1 MISLLHDAFVWSC
14 LVFVY
19 GCLSLPQLW
28 QQQQQ
33 QQQQKQKQNHQTCAT
48 VGSILMADVKCSWE
62 RSGSPTSLQHALIQI
77 PELTNNQ
84 NKT

>member
-1 MISLLHDAFVWSC
+1 MISLLQDAFVWSC

-33 QQQQKQKQNHQTCAT
+33 QQQQNHQTCAT

-62 RSGSPTSLQHALIQI
+62 SSGSPTSLQHALIKI
-77 PELTNNQ
+77 PELTYNQ

>member
-1 MISLLHDAFVWSC
+1 MISLLQDAFVWSC

-33 QQQQKQKQNHQTCAT
+33 QQEQQQQQQQQQNHQTCAT

-62 RSGSPTSLQHALIQI
+62 SSGSPTSLQHGFKS
-77 PELTNNQ
+77 N
-84 NKT
+84 

>member
-1 MISLLHDAFVWSC
+1 MISLLQDALVWSC

-28 QQQQQ
+28 QHQQQQ
-33 QQQQKQKQNHQTCAT
+33 QQKQNHQTCAT

-62 RSGSPTSLQHALIQI
+62 SSGSPTSLQHVF
-77 PELTNNQ
+77 NSN
-84 NKT
+84 

>member
-1 MISLLHDAFVWSC
+1 MMHLSGPV
-14 LVFVY
+14 
-19 GCLSLPQLW
+19 LSLFMAAFPYHNCDNNNNNNNNNNN
-28 QQQQQ
+28 
-33 QQQQKQKQNHQTCAT
+33 KQNHQTCAT

-62 RSGSPTSLQHALIQI
+62 SSGSPTSLQHALIQI